1 MMKKIIHFVIVAV
14 LLTACSSSD
23 KKGPGQKSA
32 KDSIAAVK
40 MQEVINDTLNYTSIR
55 WLDSTFIY
63 VGNVKE
69 GKQVEVVFRFKNTGD
84 KPLIFS
90 RVEARCGCTVAEKPE
105 EPVAPGE
112 EGVIK
117 GKFDSKGRKGNNR
130 KNIHVEAN
138 TKPSRVY
145 ELEFE
150 VVVE

>member
-1 MMKKIIHFVIVAV
+1 MAAV
-14 LLTACSSSD
+14 LLTACSTSD
-23 KKGPGQKSA
+23 KKGPGKQSV
-32 KDSIAAVK
+32 KDSIAALEKQKV
-40 MQEVINDTLNYTSIR
+40 MDDTLNYTSIE

-63 VGNVKE
+63 IGKVKE
-69 GKQVEVVFRFKNTGD
+69 GKKVEVIFRFKNTGD

-117 GKFDSKGRKGNNR
+117 GKFDSNGRKGDNR
-130 KNIHVEAN
+130 KHIGVEAN
-138 TKPSRVY
+138 TKPSRTY

>member
-1 MMKKIIHFVIVAV
+1 MKKIIHFVLAAV
-14 LLTACSSSD
+14 LLTTCSESD
-23 KKGPGQKSA
+23 KKGSGQQSV
-32 KDSIAAVK
+32 KDSMAIVK
-40 MQEVINDTLNYTSIR
+40 MQEVMNDTLNYTSIE
-55 WLDSTFIY
+55 WLDSTFIH
-63 VGNVKE
+63 VGKVKE

-90 RVEARCGCTVAEKPE
+90 IVEARCGCTVAEKPE

-117 GKFDSKGRKGNNR
+117 GKFDSKGRKGDNR

-138 TKPSRVY
+138 TKPSRIY

-150 VVVE
+150 VAVE